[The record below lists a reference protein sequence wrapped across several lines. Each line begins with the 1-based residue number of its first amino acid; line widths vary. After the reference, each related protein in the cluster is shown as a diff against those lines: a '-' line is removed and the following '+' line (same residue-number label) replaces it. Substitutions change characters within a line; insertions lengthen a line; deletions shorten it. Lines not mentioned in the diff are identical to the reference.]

1 MNLKSLS
8 GAGVLFAC
16 EVCRSNIQN
25 ISVMEDYCVGATA
38 CLVSFMIAYSNPSTH
53 PSHCFHLVRVL
64 CQEF

>member
-38 CLVSFMIAYSNPSTH
+38 SLVSFMIAYNSSFTLLPSG
-53 PSHCFHLVRVL
+53 
-64 CQEF
+64 